1 MNGKQAFAWAS
12 LVFAF
17 TIGGTAHAVQPDEK
31 LADAALEAR
40 ARTLSA
46 ELRCMVCQN
55 QSIDDSDAELARDLR
70 ILVRER
76 VTAGD
81 TDRQVLDYVVSRYGE
96 FVLLRPRL
104 SARNALLWGGPFL
117 LLVGGGMFAYLAIRR
132 SRRQEVPALSAE
144 EDVALRRILDDQI

>member
-1 MNGKQAFAWAS
+1 M
-12 LVFAF
+12 
-17 TIGGTAHAVQPDEK
+17 
-31 LADAALEAR
+31 
-40 ARTLSA
+40 
-46 ELRCMVCQN
+46 
-55 QSIDDSDAELARDLR
+55 
-70 ILVRER
+70 
-76 VTAGD
+76 TAGD

-144 EDVALRRILDDQI
+144 EDAALRRILDDQI